1 MLFQNIK
8 KVRYL
13 KHYNLRKCYFMADEL
28 QHSSKN
34 IASLDI
40 QAKELGIGGDLSPET
55 DEILYKKRMQKRK
68 EVQSKRLKVRK
79 TKKGLL
85 IVFTGNGKGKT
96 TASLGMALR
105 TIGHGHK
112 VAIIQF
118 IKGGWTTGEEK
129 ALKNLSSNISW
140 QALGE
145 GFTWETQDRVR
156 DKELVKEAWQ
166 IAKKFIIDESYKLV
180 ILDEINIATKLGYL
194 SPGEIIKFIKSLN
207 NRKNHIVLT
216 GRGASESIIN
226 QADLVT
232 EMKLIR
238 HPFKEQGIKA
248 QECVEF

>member
-1 MLFQNIK
+1 MQEEPLFPEKII
-8 KVRYL
+8 
-13 KHYNLRKCYFMADEL
+13 NLD
-28 QHSSKN
+28 N
-34 IASLDI
+34 
-40 QAKELGIGGDLSPET
+40 QARELGIGGKLSPEANET
-55 DEILYKKRMQKRK
+55 SYKKRMQQRK
-68 EVQSKRLKVRK
+68 NIQAERLQIRK

-105 TIGHGHK
+105 TIGHGYK

-140 QALGE
+140 HALGE
-145 GFTWETQDRVR
+145 GFTWETQDRIR
-156 DKELVKEAWQ
+156 DEKLVQEAWQ
-166 IAKKFIIDESYKLV
+166 LAKKFIKNETYRLI

-194 SPGEIIKFIKSLN
+194 DSEEIITFLKSLN

-216 GRGASESIIN
+216 GRGASDSIIN
-226 QADLVT
+226 YADLVT

-248 QECVEF
+248 QKCVEF

>member
-1 MLFQNIK
+1 MQGKEKSSSEKIT
-8 KVRYL
+8 
-13 KHYNLRKCYFMADEL
+13 NLDL
-28 QHSSKN
+28 QA
-34 IASLDI
+34 I
-40 QAKELGIGGDLSPET
+40 ELGIGGKLSPET
-55 DEILYKKRMQKRK
+55 DERLYKKRMQKRK
-68 EVQSKRLKVRK
+68 EIQSKRLQERK

-129 ALKNLSSNISW
+129 ALKNFSTNISW
-140 QALGE
+140 HSLGE
-145 GFTWETQDRVR
+145 GFTWETQDRTR
-156 DKELVKEAWQ
+156 DEQLVKEAWQ
-166 IAKKFIIDESYKLV
+166 VAKRYIANKSYKLV

-194 SPGEIIKFIKSLN
+194 SPEEIISFIKSLD

-232 EMKLIR
+232 EMKLVK

-248 QECVEF
+248 QACIEF

>member
-1 MLFQNIK
+1 MQEELLSSEKIF
-8 KVRYL
+8 
-13 KHYNLRKCYFMADEL
+13 NLD
-28 QHSSKN
+28 N
-34 IASLDI
+34 
-40 QAKELGIGGDLSPET
+40 QAKELGIGGKLSPEN
-55 DEILYKKRMQKRK
+55 DESLYKKRMQQRK
-68 EVQSKRLKVRK
+68 DIQAERLQIRK

-105 TIGHGHK
+105 TIGHGYK

-118 IKGGWTTGEEK
+118 IKGGWATGEEK
-129 ALKNLSSNISW
+129 ALKNLSSNLSW
-140 QALGE
+140 HSLGE

-156 DKELVKEAWQ
+156 DEELVKGAWQ
-166 IAKKFIIDESYKLV
+166 VAKTFIKDESYKLI

-194 SPGEIIKFIKSLN
+194 SPNEISTFIESLD

-232 EMKLIR
+232 EMKLIK
-238 HPFKEQGIKA
+238 HPFKEQGIRA
-248 QECVEF
+248 QECIEF

>member
-1 MLFQNIK
+1 MPGK
-8 KVRYL
+8 EKPS
-13 KHYNLRKCYFMADEL
+13 LRKL
-28 QHSSKN
+28 TN
-34 IASLDI
+34 LDLE
-40 QAKELGIGGDLSPET
+40 AKELGIGGKLSPEN
-55 DEILYKKRMQKRK
+55 DERLYKKRMQKRK
-68 EVQSKRLKVRK
+68 DIQSKRLKARK

-140 QALGE
+140 HSLGE

-156 DKELVKEAWQ
+156 DEKLVKEAWKV
-166 IAKKFIIDESYKLV
+166 AKTFIINESYKLI

-194 SPGEIIKFIKSLN
+194 PPDEIITFIQSLKD
-207 NRKNHIVLT
+207 RKNHIVLT

-248 QECVEF
+248 QACIEF

>member
-1 MLFQNIK
+1 MREKPSSSEKIF
-8 KVRYL
+8 
-13 KHYNLRKCYFMADEL
+13 NLDNQANKLGMGGKLSQDSDE
-28 QHSSKN
+28 SS
-34 IASLDI
+34 
-40 QAKELGIGGDLSPET
+40 
-55 DEILYKKRMQKRK
+55 YKKRMRQRK
-68 EVQSKRLKVRK
+68 DIQAQRLQIRK

-105 TIGHGHK
+105 TIGHGYK

-129 ALKNLSSNISW
+129 ALKNFSSNISW
-140 QALGE
+140 HSLGE
-145 GFTWETQDRVR
+145 GFTWETQDRIR
-156 DKELVKEAWQ
+156 DEKLVQEAWQ
-166 IAKKFIIDESYKLV
+166 LAQKYIHNESYKLI

-194 SPGEIIKFIKSLN
+194 ASEEIITFLKSLN

-216 GRGASESIIN
+216 GRGASDLIIN
-226 QADLVT
+226 YADLVT

-248 QECVEF
+248 QKCVEF

>member
-1 MLFQNIK
+1 MK
-8 KVRYL
+8 KEPL
-13 KHYNLRKCYFMADEL
+13 PSDQIINLDNQANKLGMGGKLSQDSDE
-28 QHSSKN
+28 SS
-34 IASLDI
+34 
-40 QAKELGIGGDLSPET
+40 
-55 DEILYKKRMQKRK
+55 YKKRMQERK
-68 EVQSKRLKVRK
+68 DIQAKRLQIRK

-105 TIGHGHK
+105 TIGHGYK

-140 QALGE
+140 HSLGE
-145 GFTWETQDRVR
+145 GFTWETQDRIR
-156 DKELVKEAWQ
+156 DEKLVQEAWQ
-166 IAKKFIIDESYKLV
+166 LSKKYIQNESYKLI

-194 SPGEIIKFIKSLN
+194 SSDEIITFIKSLKD
-207 NRKNHIVLT
+207 RKNHIVLT

-232 EMKLIR
+232 EMKLIK

-248 QECVEF
+248 QACIEF

>member
-1 MLFQNIK
+1 MQDK
-8 KVRYL
+8 EKP
-13 KHYNLRKCYFMADEL
+13 
-28 QHSSKN
+28 SSKK
-34 IASLDI
+34 ITDLDL
-40 QAKELGIGGDLSPET
+40 QAKELGIGGNFSPET
-55 DEILYKKRMQKRK
+55 DERLYKKRMQKRK
-68 EVQSKRLKVRK
+68 DIQSKRLKERN

-85 IVFTGNGKGKT
+85 IVFTGDGKGKT

-140 QALGE
+140 HSLGE

-156 DKELVKEAWQ
+156 DEELVKDAWKV
-166 IAKKFIIDESYKLV
+166 AKTFIINESYKLI

-194 SPGEIIKFIKSLN
+194 SPDEIISFIQSLN
-207 NRKNHIVLT
+207 DRKNHIVLT

-248 QECVEF
+248 QACIEF

>member
-1 MLFQNIK
+1 MKEDPLPSAKIS
-8 KVRYL
+8 
-13 KHYNLRKCYFMADEL
+13 NLD
-28 QHSSKN
+28 N
-34 IASLDI
+34 
-40 QAKELGIGGDLSPET
+40 QAKELGMGGKLSPDS
-55 DEILYKKRMQKRK
+55 DESSYKKRMQQRK
-68 EVQSKRLKVRK
+68 EVQTERLQIRK

-105 TIGHGHK
+105 TIGHGYK

-140 QALGE
+140 HSLGE

-156 DKELVKEAWQ
+156 DEKLVKDAWQ
-166 IAKKFIIDESYKLV
+166 LAKKYIKNESYKLI

-194 SPGEIIKFIKSLN
+194 TSEEIITFLKSLN
-207 NRKNHIVLT
+207 NRKNHVVLT
-216 GRGASESIIN
+216 GRGASESIIDY
-226 QADLVT
+226 ADLVT
-232 EMKLIR
+232 EMKLMR

-248 QECVEF
+248 QKCIEF